1 MAEHLPHHVV
11 SLQDHL
17 FQTLKPLFAA
27 GIIRRFSHFR
37 IRGGFKRLRF
47 RMLEI
52 ENVTVSTK
60 LEFISAG

>member
-1 MAEHLPHHVV
+1 MAEHLPHHVM
-11 SLQDHL
+11 SLHDRL
-17 FQTLKPLFAA
+17 CQTLKPLFAA

-37 IRGGFKRLRF
+37 IRSGFERLRF

-52 ENVTVSTK
+52 ENITVSTK